1 MSKNDENKTGENSL
15 KQEAREI
22 INPYGKKLPCC
33 IKDLFTDEV
42 ICCPTPQILNDVV
55 SVSVDCSD
63 KKINCTKA
71 GNIILKPSLSTTKC
85 CPENKNNLRYDN
97 CLNTNTLP
105 EDSQHYFDSNFQAV
119 DTLKDVPKNKS
130 ISNLSDEDMMA
141 INDKLADNIDNNVS
155 AKENYVFVIDEDKCP
170 RSLCK
175 PINGKCTI
183 VC

>member
-1 MSKNDENKTGENSL
+1 MSKNDDNKTGENSL

-55 SVSVDCSD
+55 SAEVDCSD

-71 GNIILKPSLSTTKC
+71 GNTNTKPSLSTTKC
-85 CPENKNNLRYDN
+85 CHENKNNRKSDN
-97 CLNTNTLP
+97 CLNTNTLS
-105 EDSQHYFDSNFQAV
+105 EDSQHAFDSNFQAN
-119 DTLKDVPKNKS
+119 TFKDVPKNES
-130 ISNLSDEDMMA
+130 VSNLSDEDMMA
-141 INDKLADNIDNNVS
+141 INDQLADNIDNNVS
-155 AKENYVFVIDEDKCP
+155 AKDKCVCVIDEDKCP

-183 VC
+183 IC